1 MDNSNPVG
9 GVTIIFAVRL
19 APLTVKLCCTEAV
32 PAQLV
37 NALNA
42 AVVVIVD
49 EVATTI
55 VIALLVAV
63 AGEAQGLLLV
73 STQVMMS
80 PFSKAVS
87 V

>member
-1 MDNSNPVG
+1 MDNSKPVG

-19 APLTVKLCCTEAV
+19 APLTLKLCCADAV
-32 PAQLV
+32 PVQLV

-49 EVATTI
+49 EAATTI

-63 AGEAQGLLLV
+63 TGEAQGSLLV
-73 STQVMMS
+73 STQVILS
-80 PFSKAVS
+80 PFTKAAS

>member
-1 MDNSNPVG
+1 MDNSKPVG

-19 APLTVKLCCTEAV
+19 APLTLKLCCAEAV

-42 AVVVIVD
+42 PVVVMVD
-49 EVATTI
+49 EAATTI

-63 AGEAQGLLLV
+63 AGEAQGSLLV
-73 STQVMMS
+73 STQVILS
-80 PFSKAVS
+80 PVNKAALV
-87 V
+87 